1 MVPSAKTDYK
11 TFAVKVKAVRADW
24 IIKDM
29 VHGISFLQEMVRHK
43 NKDVFNTDYAK
54 IITQY
59 LYKEYS
65 GNLIKQLLPTYIIHQ
80 IFMIIYLFSIERLR
94 IHIFFY
100 HIEEEEIKRLGM
112 ANADDYE
119 F

>member
-1 MVPSAKTDYK
+1 MPSQVSYVDEHFWHKKFKEKDEKTREHTDKKFITKCFRKVPMPKTDYK
-11 TFAVKVKAVRADW
+11 TFAVKVKCVRADW

-29 VHGISFLQEMVRHK
+29 ANGISFLQEMVRHK

-65 GNLIKQLLPTYIIHQ
+65 GNLIK
-80 IFMIIYLFSIERLR
+80 
-94 IHIFFY
+94 
-100 HIEEEEIKRLGM
+100 
-112 ANADDYE
+112 
-119 F
+119 